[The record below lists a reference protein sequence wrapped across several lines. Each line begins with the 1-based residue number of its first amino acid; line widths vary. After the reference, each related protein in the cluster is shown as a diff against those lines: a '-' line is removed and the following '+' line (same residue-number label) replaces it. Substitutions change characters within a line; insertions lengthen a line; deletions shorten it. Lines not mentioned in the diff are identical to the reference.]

1 MRRTST
7 RKRPPRGSLWQTALI
22 RWLGP
27 ETGQLAAA
35 KRDSETQAIPRRQ

>member
-7 RKRPPRGSLWQTALI
+7 RKRPPRGGLWQTALI

-27 ETGQLAAA
+27 ETVPLTAV
-35 KRDSETQAIPRRQ
+35 KRDPETQATPRRQ